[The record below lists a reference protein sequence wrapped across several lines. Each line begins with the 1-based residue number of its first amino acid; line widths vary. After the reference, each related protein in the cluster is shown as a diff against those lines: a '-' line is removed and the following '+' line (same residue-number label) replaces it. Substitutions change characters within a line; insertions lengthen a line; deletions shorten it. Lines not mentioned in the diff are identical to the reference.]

1 MLGAHRAGV
10 KERRGASAP
19 PANSRFALPAFKMC
33 GYFPTNGR
41 TFMDF
46 AFNDEQLM
54 IQDVARR
61 IAQEKIAPSAEQ
73 FDRSGEFP
81 LENIRLLGEN
91 GLMGIEVPAEYGGAG
106 MDPVAYVLA
115 MVEIAAADAAHST
128 IMSVNNSLFCN
139 GILTHGTEQ
148 QKQHYVRAIAE
159 GREIGAFALT
169 EPQSGSDATAM
180 RCRAVKQADGTYLIN
195 GKKSWITS
203 GPVAKYF
210 VLFAMTEPDK
220 GARGITA
227 FLVDG
232 ERAGFHRGKTEPK
245 LGIRA
250 SATCE
255 IEFQD
260 YVAQPDEVLGDEGHG
275 FKIAMSVLDAGRI
288 GIASQ
293 AIGIARAA
301 YEATLAYAKERTAFG
316 QPIGAFQMTQAKI
329 ADMKCKL
336 DASLLL
342 TLRAAWLKSQG
353 KRFTTEASVAKLT
366 ASEAAMWIT
375 HQAVQVHGGMGYSKE
390 MPLERYF
397 RDAKITEIYEGT
409 SEIQR
414 LVIARHETGL
424 R

>member
-1 MLGAHRAGV
+1 MEFGFS
-10 KERRGASAP
+10 E
-19 PANSRFALPAFKMC
+19 
-33 GYFPTNGR
+33 
-41 TFMDF
+41 
-46 AFNDEQLM
+46 EQLM

-61 IAQEKIAPSAEQ
+61 IAQEKIAPSAEHH
-73 FDRSGEFP
+73 DRTGEFP
-81 LENIRLLGEN
+81 LDNIRTLGEN

-106 MDPVAYVLA
+106 MDPVSYVLA
-115 MVEIAAADAAHST
+115 MVEVAAADAAHST

-139 GILTHGTEQ
+139 GILTHGTEA
-148 QKQHYVRAIAE
+148 QKQLYVRAIAE

-180 RCRAVKQADGTYLIN
+180 RCRAVKQADGSYVVN

-203 GPVAKYF
+203 GPVAKYI
-210 VLFAMTEPDK
+210 VLFAMTDPDK

-227 FLVDG
+227 FIIDTAR
-232 ERAGFHRGKTEPK
+232 EGFHRGKTEPK

-255 IEFQD
+255 IEFSD
-260 YVAQPDEVLGDEGHG
+260 YRVQPDEVLGEEGHG
-275 FKIAMSVLDAGRI
+275 FKIAMGVLDAGRI

-301 YEATLAYAKERTAFG
+301 YEASVAYAKERQAFG

-336 DASLLL
+336 DAAMLL
-342 TLRAAWLKSQG
+342 TLRAAWKKGQG
-353 KRFTTEASVAKLT
+353 ERFSTEAAVAKLT
-366 ASEAAMWIT
+366 ASEAAMWIA
-375 HQAVQVHGGMGYSKE
+375 HQAVQIHAGMGYSKE
-390 MPLERYF
+390 MPIERYF

-414 LVIARHETGL
+414 LVIARNETGL

>member
-1 MLGAHRAGV
+1 
-10 KERRGASAP
+10 
-19 PANSRFALPAFKMC
+19 
-33 GYFPTNGR
+33 
-41 TFMDF
+41 MDF
-46 AFNDEQLM
+46 SFTEEQLM

-61 IAQEKIAPSAEQ
+61 IAREKIAPSAEYH
-73 FDRSGEFP
+73 DRTGEFP
-81 LENIRLLGEN
+81 LENIRMLGEN
-91 GLMGIEVPAEYGGAG
+91 GLMGIEVPVEYGGAG
-106 MDPVAYVLA
+106 LDPISYVLA

-139 GILTHGTEQ
+139 GILKFGTEA
-148 QKQHYVRAIAE
+148 QKQRDVRAIAE

-180 RCRAVKQADGTYLIN
+180 RCRAIAREDGAYVVN

-203 GPVAKYF
+203 GPVAKYI
-210 VLFAMTEPDK
+210 VLFAQTDPEK
-220 GARGITA
+220 GPRGITA
-227 FLVDG
+227 FVVDTAK
-232 ERAGFHRGKTEPK
+232 AGFHKGKTEPK

-255 IEFQD
+255 IEFED
-260 YVAQPDEVLGDEGHG
+260 YVASPEEVLGKPGEG
-275 FKIAMSVLDAGRI
+275 FKIAMGVLDAGRI

-293 AIGIARAA
+293 AVGISRAA
-301 YEATLAYAKERTAFG
+301 YEATLVYARERKAFG
-316 QPIGAFQMTQAKI
+316 APIGSFQMIQAKI

-336 DASLLL
+336 DASLFL
-342 TLRAAWLKSQG
+342 TLRAAWAKQQAEATPHG
-353 KRFTTEASVAKLT
+353 RFSTEAAVAKLT
-366 ASEAAMWIT
+366 ASEAAMWIA

>member
-1 MLGAHRAGV
+1 MEFGFS
-10 KERRGASAP
+10 E
-19 PANSRFALPAFKMC
+19 
-33 GYFPTNGR
+33 
-41 TFMDF
+41 
-46 AFNDEQLM
+46 EQLM

-61 IAQEKIAPSAEQ
+61 IAQEKIAPSAEG

-81 LENIRLLGEN
+81 LDNIRLLGEN
-91 GLMGIEVPAEYGGAG
+91 GLMGIEVPVEYGGAG
-106 MDPVAYVLA
+106 MDPIAYVLA
-115 MVEIAAADAAHST
+115 MVEIAAGDAAHST

-139 GILTHGTEQ
+139 GILTHGTEE
-148 QKQHYVRAIAE
+148 QKQTYVRAIAE
-159 GREIGAFALT
+159 GAEIGAFALT

-180 RCRAVKQADGTYLIN
+180 RCRAVKQDDGSYVIN

-210 VLFAMTEPDK
+210 VLFAVTDPEQ

-227 FLVDG
+227 FLIDG
-232 ERAGFHRGKTEPK
+232 DRAGFHRGKTEPK

-260 YVAQPDEVLGDEGHG
+260 YVARAEDVLGQEGQG
-275 FKIAMSVLDAGRI
+275 FRIAMSVLDAGRI

-293 AIGIARAA
+293 AIGLARAA
-301 YEATLAYAKERTAFG
+301 YEATLAYVRERKAFG

-342 TLRAAWLKSQG
+342 TLRAAWLKGQG

-375 HQAVQVHGGMGYSKE
+375 HQAVQIHAGMGYSKE
-390 MPLERYF
+390 MPIERYF

-414 LVIARHETGL
+414 LVIARNETGL

>member
-1 MLGAHRAGV
+1 
-10 KERRGASAP
+10 
-19 PANSRFALPAFKMC
+19 
-33 GYFPTNGR
+33 
-41 TFMDF
+41 MDF
-46 AFNDEQLM
+46 SFTEEQLM
-54 IQDVARR
+54 LQDVARR
-61 IAQEKIAPSAEQ
+61 IAQDVIAPSAEHY
-73 FDRSGEFP
+73 DRSGEFP
-81 LENIRLLGEN
+81 LDNIRVLGEN
-91 GLMGIEVPAEYGGAG
+91 GLMGIEVPDQYGGAG
-106 MDPVAYVLA
+106 MDPVSYALA
-115 MVEIAAADAAHST
+115 MIEIAAGDAAHST
-128 IMSVNNSLFCN
+128 IMSVNNSLFCA
-139 GILTHGTEQ
+139 GILKHGTEE
-148 QKQHYVRAIAE
+148 QKQTYVRAIAE

-180 RCRAVKQADGTYLIN
+180 RCRAVKQADGSFVIN

-203 GPVAKYF
+203 GPVAKYI
-210 VLFAMTEPDK
+210 VLFAMTDPEK

-227 FLVDG
+227 FLVDTA
-232 ERAGFHRGKTEPK
+232 RFGFHRGKTEPK

-255 IEFQD
+255 IEFAD
-260 YVAQPDEVLGDEGHG
+260 YLAQPADVLGAEGEG
-275 FKIAMSVLDAGRI
+275 FKIAMGVLDSGRI

-301 YEATLAYAKERTAFG
+301 YEKTLEYVKERKAFG
-316 QPIGAFQMTQAKI
+316 AAIGTFQMTQAKI

-342 TLRAAWLKSQG
+342 TLRAAWLKGQG
-353 KRFTTEASVAKLT
+353 KSFSAEAAIAKLT

-375 HQAVQVHGGMGYSKE
+375 HQAVQIHGGMGYSKE

-414 LVIARHETGL
+414 LVIARSETGL

>member
-1 MLGAHRAGV
+1 MEFGYSEEQRML
-10 KERRGASAP
+10 
-19 PANSRFALPAFKMC
+19 
-33 GYFPTNGR
+33 
-41 TFMDF
+41 
-46 AFNDEQLM
+46 
-54 IQDVARR
+54 QDVARR
-61 IAQEKIAPSAEQ
+61 IAREKIAPSAEHH
-73 FDRSGEFP
+73 DRTGEFP
-81 LENIRLLGEN
+81 LENIRALGEN
-91 GLMGIEVPAEYGGAG
+91 GLMGIEVPTEYGGAG
-106 MDPVAYVLA
+106 MDSVSYVLA
-115 MVEIAAADAAHST
+115 MIEIAAADAAHST

-139 GILTHGTEQ
+139 GILTFGSEA
-148 QKQHYVRAIAE
+148 QKQQYVRDIAE

-180 RCRAVKQADGTYLIN
+180 RCKAVKQVDGSYVIN

-203 GPVAKYF
+203 GPVAKYI
-210 VLFAMTEPDK
+210 VLFAMTDANK

-227 FLVDG
+227 FMIDTT
-232 ERAGFHRGKTEPK
+232 RAGFHRGKTEPK

-255 IEFQD
+255 IEFTD
-260 YVAQPDEVLGDEGHG
+260 YVASAEDVLGSEGHG

-293 AIGIARAA
+293 AIGIGRAA
-301 YEATLAYAKERTAFG
+301 YEATLAYVKERNAFG
-316 QPIGAFQMTQAKI
+316 APIGTFQMTQAKI

-336 DASLLL
+336 DAALLL
-342 TLRAAWLKSQG
+342 TLRAAWLKGQG
-353 KRFTTEASVAKLT
+353 QRFSTEAAVAKLT

-375 HQAVQVHGGMGYSKE
+375 HQALQIHGGMGYSKE
-390 MPLERYF
+390 MPIERYF

>member
-1 MLGAHRAGV
+1 MAVSGPNGV
-10 KERRGASAP
+10 RRVEFG
-19 PANSRFALPAFKMC
+19 F
-33 GYFPTNGR
+33 TE
-41 TFMDF
+41 
-46 AFNDEQLM
+46 EQLM

-61 IAQEKIAPSAEQ
+61 IARERIAPSAEE

-115 MVEIAAADAAHST
+115 MIEVAAADAAHST

-139 GILTHGTEQ
+139 GILTHGTEA
-148 QKQHYVRAIAE
+148 QKQKYVKAIAE

-180 RCRAVKQADGTYLIN
+180 RCRAVKRDDGSYVVN

-203 GPVAKYF
+203 GPVAKYI
-210 VLFAMTEPDK
+210 VLFAMPDPDK

-227 FLVDG
+227 FLIDTTR
-232 ERAGFHRGKTEPK
+232 EGFHRGKTEPK

-255 IEFQD
+255 IEFTD
-260 YVAQPDEVLGDEGHG
+260 YVVRPDEVLGQEGQG
-275 FKIAMSVLDAGRI
+275 FKIAMGVLDAGRI

-301 YEATLAYAKERTAFG
+301 YEASLEYVRERKAFG
-316 QPIGAFQMTQAKI
+316 QPIGAFQMIQAKI

-336 DASLLL
+336 DAAYLL
-342 TLRAAWLKSQG
+342 TLRAAWLKGQG
-353 KRFTTEASVAKLT
+353 KKFTTEAAVAKLT
-366 ASEAAMWIT
+366 ASEAAMWIA
-375 HQAVQVHGGMGYSKE
+375 HQAVQIHAGMGYSKE
-390 MPLERYF
+390 MPIERYF

>member
-1 MLGAHRAGV
+1 
-10 KERRGASAP
+10 
-19 PANSRFALPAFKMC
+19 
-33 GYFPTNGR
+33 
-41 TFMDF
+41 MDF
-46 AFNDEQLM
+46 SFTEEQLM

-61 IAQEKIAPSAEQ
+61 IAQEKIAPTAEHH
-73 FDRSGEFP
+73 DRTGEFP
-81 LENIRLLGEN
+81 LENIRTLGEN

-106 MDPVAYVLA
+106 MDPISYVLA
-115 MVEIAAADAAHST
+115 IIEIAHADCAHST
-128 IMSVNNSLFCN
+128 IVSVNNSLFCN
-139 GILTHGTEQ
+139 GVLKFGSEA
-148 QKQHYVRAIAE
+148 QKQKYVRAIAE
-159 GREIGAFALT
+159 GKEIGAFALT

-180 RCRAVKQADGTYLIN
+180 RCRATKQANGSFVIN

-203 GPVAKYF
+203 GPVAKYI
-210 VLFAMTEPDK
+210 VLFAISDPDK

-227 FLVDG
+227 FMID
-232 ERAGFHRGKTEPK
+232 ADKPGFRRGKTEPK

-255 IEFQD
+255 IEFENFVVD
-260 YVAQPDEVLGDEGHG
+260 PEDVLGEEGHG
-275 FKIAMSVLDAGRI
+275 FKIAMGVLDAGRI

-293 AIGIARAA
+293 AVGLARAA
-301 YEATLAYAKERTAFG
+301 YEASLAYVRERKAFG

-336 DASLLL
+336 DAAMLL
-342 TLRAAWLKSQG
+342 TLRAAWAKG
-353 KRFTTEASVAKLT
+353 ETEKKGGRFSTEAAVAKLT

-375 HQAVQVHGGMGYSKE
+375 HQAVQIHGGMGYSKE

-414 LVIARHETGL
+414 LVIGRNETGL

>member
-1 MLGAHRAGV
+1 
-10 KERRGASAP
+10 
-19 PANSRFALPAFKMC
+19 
-33 GYFPTNGR
+33 
-41 TFMDF
+41 MDF
-46 AFNDEQLM
+46 SFTEEQLM

-61 IAQEKIAPSAEQ
+61 IAQERIAPSAEHH
-73 FDRSGEFP
+73 DRAGEFP

-91 GLMGIEVPAEYGGAG
+91 GLMGIEVPEEYGGAG
-106 MDPVAYVLA
+106 MDPIAYVLA
-115 MVEIAAADAAHST
+115 MVEIAAGDAAHST
-128 IMSVNNSLFCN
+128 IMSVNNSLFCA
-139 GILTHGTEQ
+139 GILKNGNEE
-148 QKQHYVRAIAE
+148 QKQKYVRAIAE

-180 RCRAVKQADGTYLIN
+180 RCRAVRQDDGSFVIN

-203 GPVAKYF
+203 GPVAKYI
-210 VLFAMTEPDK
+210 VLFAMSEPDK

-227 FLVDG
+227 FVVDTDKP
-232 ERAGFHRGKTEPK
+232 GFHRGKTEPK

-260 YVAQPDEVLGDEGHG
+260 YVASADEVLGTPGEG

-293 AIGIARAA
+293 AIGLARAA
-301 YEATLAYAKERTAFG
+301 YEATLEYVKERKAFG
-316 QPIGAFQMTQAKI
+316 SPIGAFQMTQAKI

-336 DASLLL
+336 DAALLL
-342 TLRAAWLKSQG
+342 TLRAAWLKGQG
-353 KRFTTEASVAKLT
+353 QRFTTEASVAKLT

-375 HQAVQVHGGMGYSKE
+375 HQAVQIHGGMGYSKE

-414 LVIARHETGL
+414 LVIARNETGL

>member
-1 MLGAHRAGV
+1 MEFGFS
-10 KERRGASAP
+10 E
-19 PANSRFALPAFKMC
+19 
-33 GYFPTNGR
+33 
-41 TFMDF
+41 
-46 AFNDEQLM
+46 EQLM

-61 IAQEKIAPSAEQ
+61 IAQEKIAPSAEHH
-73 FDRSGEFP
+73 DRTGEFP
-81 LENIRLLGEN
+81 LDNIRTLGEN

-106 MDPVAYVLA
+106 MDPVSYVLA
-115 MVEIAAADAAHST
+115 MIEIAAADAAHAT
-128 IMSVNNSLFCN
+128 IVSVNNSLFCN
-139 GILTHGTEQ
+139 GILTHGTEE
-148 QKQHYVRAIAE
+148 QKQKYVRAIAE

-169 EPQSGSDATAM
+169 EPQSGSDATSM
-180 RCRAVKQADGTYLIN
+180 RCRAVKRADGSFVIN

-210 VLFAMTEPDK
+210 VLFAMTDPDK

-255 IEFQD
+255 IEFAD
-260 YVAQPDEVLGDEGHG
+260 YVAQPDEVLGEQGHG
-275 FKIAMSVLDAGRI
+275 FKIAMGVLDAGRI

-293 AIGIARAA
+293 AIGIGRAA
-301 YEATLAYAKERTAFG
+301 YEASIAYSKERQAFG

-336 DASLLL
+336 DAASLL
-342 TLRAAWLKSQG
+342 TLRAAWLKGEG
-353 KRFTTEASVAKLT
+353 KRFTTEAAVAKLT
-366 ASEAAMWIT
+366 ASEAAMWIA
-375 HQAVQVHGGMGYSKE
+375 HQAVQIHAGMGYSKE
-390 MPLERYF
+390 MPIERYF

>member
-1 MLGAHRAGV
+1 MHFQFT
-10 KERRGASAP
+10 E
-19 PANSRFALPAFKMC
+19 
-33 GYFPTNGR
+33 
-41 TFMDF
+41 
-46 AFNDEQLM
+46 EQLM

-61 IAQEKIAPSAEQ
+61 IAAEKIAPSAEHHDQ
-73 FDRSGEFP
+73 TGEFP
-81 LENIRLLGEN
+81 LENIRILGEN

-106 MDPVAYVLA
+106 MDPVSYVLA
-115 MVEIAAADAAHST
+115 MVEVAKADAAHST

-139 GILTHGTEQ
+139 GILKFGSEA
-148 QKQHYVRAIAE
+148 QKQKYVRAIAE
-159 GREIGAFALT
+159 GKEIGAFALT

-180 RCRAVKQADGTYLIN
+180 RCKAVKQDDGSFIIN

-203 GPVAKYF
+203 GPVAKYI
-210 VLFAMTEPDK
+210 VLFAMTDASK

-227 FLVDG
+227 FLVDTSKP
-232 ERAGFHRGKTEPK
+232 GFHRGKTEPK

-255 IEFQD
+255 IEFTD
-260 YVAQPDEVLGDEGHG
+260 YRIEAEDVLGAEGEG
-275 FKIAMSVLDAGRI
+275 FKIAMGVLDAGRI

-293 AIGIARAA
+293 AIGLAQAA
-301 YEATLAYAKERTAFG
+301 YEATLEYVKERKAFG
-316 QPIGAFQMTQAKI
+316 APIGTFQMTQAKI

-336 DASLLL
+336 EAATLL
-342 TLRAAWLKSQG
+342 TLRAAWMKG
-353 KRFTTEASVAKLT
+353 ETEKKGGRFSTEAAVAKLT

-375 HQAVQVHGGMGYSKE
+375 HQAVQIHGGMGYSKE

-414 LVIARHETGL
+414 LVIARNETGL